1 MDIRNLFDYPDEQEV
16 AFVSDVDDVVQAQLD
31 GMSSGNEIVE
41 ADDEDDSHEHP
52 EINPVDTHFM
62 LQILKTFW
70 LQQDED
76 SQEFIR
82 SLQQM
87 KNKINKIRVNQMVQM
102 DIRKFFNRS

>member
-1 MDIRNLFDYPDEQEV
+1 
-16 AFVSDVDDVVQAQLD
+16 
-31 GMSSGNEIVE
+31 
-41 ADDEDDSHEHP
+41 
-52 EINPVDTHFM
+52 
-62 LQILKTFW
+62 LQTLETFW

-102 DIRKFFNRS
+102 DIHKFFNHL

>member
-1 MDIRNLFDYPDEQEV
+1 
-16 AFVSDVDDVVQAQLD
+16 
-31 GMSSGNEIVE
+31 MSSGNEIVE
-41 ADDEDDSHEHP
+41 ANDEDDSHGHP
-52 EINPVDTHFM
+52 EINLVDAHLM
-62 LQILKTFW
+62 LQTLETFW

-76 SQEFIR
+76 SQGLIR